1 MSTLVIVGAGPG
13 LGLSLAEKFGKKDF
27 NVALIARNQD
37 RLDTLQA
44 SLTDMNIKSAGFSAD
59 VTNEQ
64 QIADAFTQVRETF
77 GQIDVLVYNAG
88 VIAPVSAA
96 ETTADIANQHMQV
109 NIIGG
114 ISSAQQVIPEMIER
128 KQGTIFFTG
137 GGASELTVT
146 PILTTLSIGKS
157 GLRSYA
163 HCLHEELSD
172 QGVYVGMLSI
182 AGVIEEGTY
191 FSADNIADEYLD
203 MYEKQDVAERFY
215 VDESEDS
222 DAVLKDTYTSEGQ
235 A

>member
-163 HCLHEELSD
+163 HCLHDELQD

-203 MYEKQDVAERFY
+203 MYEKQEVAERFY

>member
-163 HCLHEELSD
+163 HCLHDELQN

-191 FSADNIADEYLD
+191 FSADNIADEFLD

>member
-163 HCLHEELSD
+163 HCLHDELQD

>member
-13 LGLSLAEKFGKKDF
+13 LGLSIAKKFGKKNF
-27 NVALIARNQD
+27 NVALIARNQES
-37 RLDTLQA
+37 LDNFQS
-44 SLTDMNIKSAGFSAD
+44 SLSEMNIKSAGFAAD

-64 QIADAFTQVRETF
+64 QIADAFSQVRATF

-96 ETTADIANQHMQV
+96 ETTAQIANQHMQV

-114 ISSAQQVIPEMIER
+114 ISAAQQVMPEMIER
-128 KQGTIFFTG
+128 QQGTIFFTG
-137 GGASELTVT
+137 GGATELTVT

-163 HCLHEELSD
+163 HCLHEELAG
-172 QGVYVGMLSI
+172 QCVYVGMLSI

-191 FSADNIADEYLD
+191 FSPDNIADEYVD
-203 MYEKQDVAERFY
+203 MYEKRDVAERFY
-215 VDESEDS
+215 VDESQDS
-222 DAVLKDTYTSEGQ
+222 DAVLKDTYTS
-235 A
+235 

>member
-137 GGASELTVT
+137 GGASALTVT

-163 HCLHEELSD
+163 HCLHDELQD

>member
-13 LGLSLAEKFGKKDF
+13 LGLSLAKKFGKKNF
-27 NVALIARNQD
+27 NVALIARNQES
-37 RLDTLQA
+37 LDNFQS
-44 SLTDMNIKSAGFSAD
+44 SLSEMNIKSAGFAAD

-64 QIADAFTQVRETF
+64 QIADAFSQVRATF

-96 ETTADIANQHMQV
+96 QTTAQIANQHMQV

-114 ISSAQQVIPEMIER
+114 ISAAQQVIPEMVER
-128 KQGTIFFTG
+128 QQGAIFFTG
-137 GGASELTVT
+137 GGATELTVT

-163 HCLHEELSD
+163 HCLHEELAT
-172 QGVYVGMLSI
+172 QGIYVGMLSI

-191 FSADNIADEYLD
+191 FSPDNIADEYVD
-203 MYEKQDVAERFY
+203 MYEKRDGAERFY
-215 VDESEDS
+215 IDESEDS
-222 DAVLKDTYTSEGQ
+222 DAVLKDTYTN
-235 A
+235 

>member
-163 HCLHEELSD
+163 HCLHDELQD

-191 FSADNIADEYLD
+191 FSADTIADEYLD

>member
-163 HCLHEELSD
+163 HCLHDVLQD

>member
-13 LGLSLAEKFGKKDF
+13 LGLSIAKKFGKKNF
-27 NVALIARNQD
+27 NVALIARNQES
-37 RLDTLQA
+37 LDNFQS
-44 SLTDMNIKSAGFSAD
+44 SLSEMNIKSAGFAAD

-64 QIADAFTQVRETF
+64 QIADAFSQVRATF

-96 ETTADIANQHMQV
+96 ETTAQIANQHMQV

-114 ISSAQQVIPEMIER
+114 ISAAQQVIPEMTER
-128 KQGTIFFTG
+128 QHGTIFFTG
-137 GGASELTVT
+137 GGATELTVT

-163 HCLHEELSD
+163 HCLHEELAG

-182 AGVIEEGTY
+182 AGVIEQGTY
-191 FSADNIADEYLD
+191 FSADNIADEYVD
-203 MYEKQDVAERFY
+203 MYEKRDVAERFY
-215 VDESEDS
+215 VDE
-222 DAVLKDTYTSEGQ
+222 
-235 A
+235 

>member
-64 QIADAFTQVRETF
+64 QISDAFTQVRETF

-163 HCLHEELSD
+163 HCLHDELQD

>member
-77 GQIDVLVYNAG
+77 GQIDVLAYNAG

-163 HCLHEELSD
+163 HCLHDELQD

>member
-114 ISSAQQVIPEMIER
+114 ISSAQRGDSRDDRTEAGNHLLHRWWSFRADGDPHPDHFEHRQVR
-128 KQGTIFFTG
+128 TAQ
-137 GGASELTVT
+137 
-146 PILTTLSIGKS
+146 
-157 GLRSYA
+157 LRS
-163 HCLHEELSD
+163 LPS
-172 QGVYVGMLSI
+172 
-182 AGVIEEGTY
+182 
-191 FSADNIADEYLD
+191 
-203 MYEKQDVAERFY
+203 
-215 VDESEDS
+215 
-222 DAVLKDTYTSEGQ
+222 
-235 A
+235 

>member
-13 LGLSLAEKFGKKDF
+13 LGLSIAKKFGKKNF
-27 NVALIARNQD
+27 NVALIARNQES
-37 RLDTLQA
+37 LDNFQS
-44 SLTDMNIKSAGFSAD
+44 SLSEMNIKSAGFAAD

-64 QIADAFTQVRETF
+64 QIADAFSQVRATF

-96 ETTADIANQHMQV
+96 ETTAQIANQHMQV

-114 ISSAQQVIPEMIER
+114 ISAAQQVIPEMTER
-128 KQGTIFFTG
+128 QHGTIFFTG
-137 GGASELTVT
+137 GGATELTVT

-163 HCLHEELSD
+163 HCLHEELAG

-182 AGVIEEGTY
+182 AGVIEQGTY
-191 FSADNIADEYLD
+191 FSADNIADEYVD
-203 MYEKQDVAERFY
+203 MYEKRDVAERFY
-215 VDESEDS
+215 VDESQDS
-222 DAVLKDTYTSEGQ
+222 DTVLKDTHSN
-235 A
+235 

>member
-1 MSTLVIVGAGPG
+1 MIVGAGPG

-163 HCLHEELSD
+163 HCLHDELQD

>member
-27 NVALIARNQD
+27 NVALIARSQD
-37 RLDTLQA
+37 SLDKFQT
-44 SLTDMNIKSAGFSAD
+44 SLSEMDIKSAGFAAD

-64 QIADAFTQVRETF
+64 QIADAFAQVRETF
-77 GQIDVLVYNAG
+77 GPIDVLIYNAG
-88 VIAPVSAA
+88 VIAPMSAA
-96 ETTADIANQHMQV
+96 ETTAHIANQHMQV

-114 ISSAQQVIPEMIER
+114 ISSAQQVIPEMVER
-128 KQGTIFFTG
+128 QQGAIFFTG

-172 QGVYVGMLSI
+172 QGVYAGMLSI

-191 FSADNIADEYLD
+191 FSPDKIADEYLD

-222 DAVLKDTYTSEGQ
+222 DAVLKDTYTSEGH